1 MKATFTLHPV
11 APFQLDYTVL
21 ALRRRSKNNVDLWD
35 GRRYTRL
42 LLIENAPVKVI
53 AEQRKKLNKPE
64 LLLSIESQNDV
75 SQSQLTSQIEKML
88 GLKWDLRDFYHLT
101 QHDAQLNPLVVQFKG
116 VKPPRFPSIFEAL
129 VNAVSCQQISLDAGL
144 QIQNR
149 LAEFLS
155 IRIKEKEHIFY
166 AFPRPEEVAHCTVS
180 DLRKI
185 GYSTHKSE
193 TLIRLATAILEEK
206 SNFRSLEKKTNDEV
220 INFLCRFKGIGRWTA
235 EYVLL
240 RGLGRINTFPGD
252 DIGAQNNLYQLLHLD
267 KKPDYKKIAE
277 ITAKWYPYAGLVYFH
292 LLLQRLYE
300 KRDIK

>member
-1 MKATFTLHPV
+1 
-11 APFQLDYTVL
+11 
-21 ALRRRSKNNVDLWD
+21 
-35 GRRYTRL
+35 
-42 LLIENAPVKVI
+42 
-53 AEQRKKLNKPE
+53 
-64 LLLSIESQNDV
+64 
-75 SQSQLTSQIEKML
+75 ML

-220 INFLCRFKGIGRWTA
+220 INF
-235 EYVLL
+235 YVVL
-240 RGLGRINTFPGD
+240 
-252 DIGAQNNLYQLLHLD
+252 
-267 KKPDYKKIAE
+267 KE
-277 ITAKWYPYAGLVYFH
+277 
-292 LLLQRLYE
+292 
-300 KRDIK
+300 